1 MFYLRLTGTAK
12 EIYSEL
18 EPYYSD
24 YRKLR
29 LLTPEGWSIIHM
41 DEFVDLLLEK
51 DMALNIALPHLDK
64 RHALVARGDLPP
76 RKSILEDELNDL
88 IKETEKEDEDKSQKR
103 EKTEEIVDKRVKTDE
118 SLSVS

>member
-1 MFYLRLTGTAK
+1 M
-12 EIYSEL
+12 
-18 EPYYSD
+18 
-24 YRKLR
+24 
-29 LLTPEGWSIIHM
+29 
-41 DEFVDLLLEK
+41 
-51 DMALNIALPHLDK
+51 
-64 RHALVARGDLPP
+64 ARGDLPP

>member
-51 DMALNIALPHLDK
+51 ETIYAEDIERILGPAAQVPREDDDPKKGVVVADDDAASGTAAPCHLG
-64 RHALVARGDLPP
+64 RAFW
-76 RKSILEDELNDL
+76 
-88 IKETEKEDEDKSQKR
+88 
-103 EKTEEIVDKRVKTDE
+103 KT
-118 SLSVS
+118 S